1 MKSRVRLR
9 KSSTK
14 VYRRLQDGPVLPPWV
29 KVVPYVL
36 AVIIFVFVS
45 LQLFREDT
53 PPAFPEAQENFD
65 VAVEQAGGL
74 LGDPSAREALDEF
87 ASGSTVLAP
96 PPDGTDGDFT
106 GLDEAGPVLLQL
118 ESGGTVEISASALAV
133 ARAATLALFTGNFE
147 GVPVAD
153 GVALPDIARTW
164 ADPYVGDPVVVSVG
178 DGTISFAFRVDPDRE
193 GAEPTYKTASM
204 VLFVPAR
211 GWVWAGV

>member
-9 KSSTK
+9 KSSSK

-29 KVVPYVL
+29 RVVPYVL
-36 AVIIFVFVS
+36 GSIIFVFVS
-45 LQLFREDT
+45 LQLFREDP

-65 VAVEQAGGL
+65 AAVEQAGGL
-74 LGDPSAREALDEF
+74 LSDPAAREVLDDF
-87 ASGSTVLAP
+87 ASGATVLAP
-96 PPDGTDGDFT
+96 PPDAGGDFT

-118 ESGGTVEISASALAV
+118 ESGGTVEIPASALAV
-133 ARAATLALFTGNFE
+133 ARAATLALFTGRFE
-147 GVPVAD
+147 GVPAAD
-153 GVALPDIARTW
+153 GVAFPDIARTW

-204 VLFVPAR
+204 VLFVPAQ

>member
-29 KVVPYVL
+29 RVVPYVL
-36 AVIIFVFVS
+36 GVLIFVFVS
-45 LQLFREDT
+45 LQLFREDP

-65 VAVEQAGGL
+65 VAVDQAGGL
-74 LGDPSAREALDEF
+74 LSDPAAREVLDDL

-96 PPDGTDGDFT
+96 PPDAGGEFT

-118 ESGGTVEISASALAV
+118 ESGGTVEIPASALAV
-133 ARAATLALFTGNFE
+133 ARAATLALFTGRFE
-147 GVPVAD
+147 GVPAAD
-153 GVALPDIARTW
+153 GVAFPDIARTW

-178 DGTISFAFRVDPDRE
+178 DGTISFAFRVDPDRK

-204 VLFVPAR
+204 VLFVPGR

>member
-1 MKSRVRLR
+1 MKTRVRLR
-9 KSSTK
+9 RSSNK

-36 AVIIFVFVS
+36 GVLILVFVS
-45 LQLFREDT
+45 LQLFGEDQ
-53 PPAFPEAQENFD
+53 PPASPEAQENFD
-65 VAVEQAGGL
+65 SEVEYVGDL
-74 LGDPSAREALDEF
+74 LADPSFREVLDEV
-87 ASGSTVLAP
+87 ASGSTVFAP
-96 PPDGTDGDFT
+96 PPDAEETFS

-133 ARAATLALFTGNFE
+133 ARAATLALFTGNFD
-147 GVPVAD
+147 GIPVAD
-153 GVALPDIARTW
+153 GVVFPDIARTW
-164 ADPYVGDPVVVSVG
+164 PDPYIGDPVVVSVG
-178 DGTISFAFRVDPDRE
+178 DGTISFSFRVDPDRE